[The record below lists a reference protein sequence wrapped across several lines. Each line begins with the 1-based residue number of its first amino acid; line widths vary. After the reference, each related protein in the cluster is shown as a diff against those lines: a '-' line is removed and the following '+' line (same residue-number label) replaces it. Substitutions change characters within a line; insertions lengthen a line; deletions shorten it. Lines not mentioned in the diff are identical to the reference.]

1 MSLRLGVAAVGRRRA
16 TAALLAAGVLV
27 SAVLAVFAIELSN
40 TQAKSKADVEARVHE
55 RAVLAAA
62 LVDSLFQTVA
72 QQIPQ
77 DEAKFGAR
85 VVTARTMDSNAQQNT
100 YLALLTPSGQVLAS
114 SSGFTP
120 QARRDLAHS
129 AALALIRSGHPYG
142 LGNLLPY
149 GRTGVINLAVAFP
162 TRFGTRILLTGFSPS
177 ALGPLLTGE
186 LRKIP
191 GVTGAYNYLIDSNK
205 TVLAS
210 NNPARPSGYRFT
222 KPGQLRALSRPSG
235 DIKGHYYNQAA
246 LSNSSWRILL
256 VAPDGPLFASV
267 SGLRKWVPWL
277 LFIAF
282 ALVAGAA
289 LVLGRRVLR
298 STERELLEATEA
310 SAMKSNFVANMSHE
324 IRTPLNGVVG
334 MMNLL
339 ADTDLSSEQREY
351 VDVARSSSDALMTVI
366 NDILDIAKIEAGRLE
381 IEKRD
386 FDLHDMVEASCD
398 MVAATAISKGLEL
411 QSFVHDDVPRV
422 ARGDRMRVG
431 QILANLV
438 ANAVKFTAEG
448 EVMVEVSVGR
458 RTDEAVTVCFEV
470 RDTGIGIAPDR
481 IAQLFDPFA
490 QADAGTT
497 RQFGGTGLGLTI
509 SLELTQLM
517 GGTLAAESELGKGS
531 TFRFEIPFASADAKV
546 RGRIPATELR
556 GLHVL
561 VVDDNATNRRI
572 FEAYVTAWGMRAD
585 VARDAGDAFAQ
596 LQRATRKGD
605 PYDVA
610 LLDFHMPDENGLELA
625 RRVTASPALHHTRL
639 ILLTSSGQIED
650 DDPTTGIRSRLT
662 KPVRQSRLLDAISA
676 AMATDADG
684 KVPHVSQDA
693 PGREPL
699 PTNRTGR
706 RILVAEDQ
714 DVNWMLI
721 ERLLTKRGHRAINAT
736 DGRRVL
742 EMLDAEPYD
751 LVLMDCQ
758 MPVLDGYDTAREIRR
773 REAAEQSG
781 RVPIIAMTA
790 NAMQGDRELCLAAGM
805 DDYVTKPISREL
817 LDEVLDRW
825 LPAHQP
831 GIQVLDQARLLELR
845 SAFPGDEMD
854 GMLQGLTASI
864 ATELDQID
872 KAATQGDRATLAA
885 AAHRLKNSAG
895 MIGATRL
902 ADAAAQLDG
911 QAEANLA
918 SPPPCDEAA
927 VEALF
932 AHWSETRAA
941 LQVELTQTT

>member
-1 MSLRLGVAAVGRRRA
+1 VSLRLGVAAVRRRRA
-16 TAALLAAGVLV
+16 TVALLAAGLVVL
-27 SAVLAVFAIELSN
+27 AVLAVFAIELSN

-55 RAVLAAA
+55 RAVLASA

-77 DEAKFGAR
+77 DESKFGAR
-85 VVTARTMDSNAQQNT
+85 VVTARAMDSNSQQDT

-120 QARRDLAHS
+120 QARGNLAHS

-149 GRTGVINLAVAFP
+149 GRTGVINLAVEFP
-162 TRFGTRILLTGFSPS
+162 THFGTRILLTGFSPS
-177 ALGPLLTGE
+177 ALGPLLSGE

-210 NNPARPSGYRFT
+210 NNPARPAGYRFT
-222 KPGQLRALSRPSG
+222 KPGQLRALSRRSG
-235 DIKGHYYNQAA
+235 DINGHYYNQVG
-246 LSNSSWRILL
+246 LLDSSWRILL

-339 ADTDLSSEQREY
+339 ADTELSSEQREY

-381 IEKRD
+381 IEKRE

-398 MVAATAISKGLEL
+398 MVAATAVSKGLEL
-411 QSFVHDDVPRV
+411 QSFVHDDIPRV

-448 EVMVEVSVGR
+448 EVMVEVSVGK

-481 IAQLFDPFA
+481 IAHLFDPFA

-497 RQFGGTGLGLTI
+497 RQYGGTGLGLTI

-517 GGTLAAESELGKGS
+517 GGTLSAESELGKGS
-531 TFRFEIPFASADAKV
+531 TFRFEIPFANADTKV

-572 FEAYVTAWGMRAD
+572 FEAYVTAWGMRAE
-585 VARDAGDAFAQ
+585 VARDAGDAFAR
-596 LQRATRKGD
+596 LQRAARKGD

-625 RRVTASPALHHTRL
+625 RRITASPALRHTRL
-639 ILLTSSGQIED
+639 ILLTSSGQIEAD
-650 DDPTTGIRSRLT
+650 DATTGIRSRLT

-676 AMATDADG
+676 AMAADADG
-684 KVPHVSQDA
+684 KVSYVSQDA
-693 PGREPL
+693 AGHEPL
-699 PTNRTGR
+699 STDRTGH

-721 ERLLTKRGHRAINAT
+721 ERLLTKRGARAINAT

-742 EMLDAEPYD
+742 EILDAEPYD

-773 REAAEQSG
+773 REAAEQDG
-781 RVPIIAMTA
+781 HIPIIAMTA

-805 DDYVTKPISREL
+805 DDYVAKPISRDL

-825 LPAHQP
+825 LPATQP
-831 GIQVLDQARLLELR
+831 GTQVLDQTRLLELR
-845 SAFPGDEMD
+845 SAFPGEEMD

-911 QAEANLA
+911 QTATNPP
-918 SPPPCDEAA
+918 SPPPYDETAIQ
-927 VEALF
+927 ELF
-932 AHWSETRAA
+932 THWSETRAA
-941 LQVELTQTT
+941 LDVELTQTP

>member
-1 MSLRLGVAAVGRRRA
+1 MRLGAAAVRRRRA
-16 TAALLAAGVLV
+16 TAALLSAGLVVL
-27 SAVLAVFAIELSN
+27 AVLAVFAIELSN
-40 TQAKSKADVEARVHE
+40 TQAKSKADVAARVHE

-77 DEAKFGAR
+77 DESKFGAR
-85 VVTARTMDSNAQQNT
+85 VVTARTMDSNRQQDT
-100 YLALLTPSGQVLAS
+100 YLVLLTPSGRVLAS

-120 QARRDLAHS
+120 QARRNLPHS
-129 AALALIRSGHPYG
+129 AALALVRSGHPYG

-162 TRFGTRILLTGFSPS
+162 THFGTRILLTGFSPTT
-177 ALGPLLTGE
+177 LGPLLTGE

-191 GVTGAYNYLIDSNK
+191 GVKGAYNYLIDSNK

-210 NNPARPSGYRFT
+210 NDPARPAGYRFT
-222 KPGQLRALSRPSG
+222 KPGQLGALSRRSG
-235 DIKGHYYNQAA
+235 DTNGHYYNQVG
-246 LSNSSWRILL
+246 LSDSSWRILL

-289 LVLGRRVLR
+289 LLLGRRVLR

-339 ADTDLSSEQREY
+339 ADTELSGEQREY
-351 VDVARSSSDALMTVI
+351 VDVATSSSEALMTVI

-381 IEKRD
+381 IETRD

-398 MVAATAISKGLEL
+398 MVAATAVSKGLEL

-448 EVMVEVSVGR
+448 EVVVEVSVGK
-458 RTDEAVTVCFEV
+458 RTDEEVTVCFEV

-481 IAQLFDPFA
+481 IARLFDPFA

-497 RQFGGTGLGLTI
+497 RQYGGTGLGLTI

-531 TFRFEIPFASADAKV
+531 TFRFEIPFASADAEA

-572 FEAYVTAWGMRAD
+572 FEAYVTAWGMRAE
-585 VARDAGDAFAQ
+585 VAEDAGDAFGQ
-596 LQRATRKGD
+596 LQRAARKGD

-625 RRVTASPALHHTRL
+625 RRITAAPSLRHTRL
-639 ILLTSSGQIED
+639 ILLTSSGQIEA

-676 AMATDADG
+676 AMAVHADG
-684 KVPHVSQDA
+684 MVSQLSQDA
-693 PGREPL
+693 PGHVPRS
-699 PTNRTGR
+699 TGR
-706 RILVAEDQ
+706 PGHRILVAEDQ

-721 ERLLTKRGHRAINAT
+721 ERLLARRGDRATHAT
-736 DGRRVL
+736 DGRRLL
-742 EMLDAEPYD
+742 EMLEAEPYD

-758 MPVLDGYDTAREIRR
+758 MPILDGYDTAREIRR
-773 REAAEQSG
+773 REAAEQRSPT
-781 RVPIIAMTA
+781 PIIAMTA

-805 DDYVTKPISREL
+805 DDYVAKPISREL

-825 LPAHQP
+825 LPARQP
-831 GIQVLDQARLLELR
+831 GTQVLDQARLLELR
-845 SAFPGDEMD
+845 SAFPSDDID
-854 GMLQGLTASI
+854 GMLQGVTASI

-911 QAEANLA
+911 QAATNPSSA
-918 SPPPCDEAA
+918 TPYDETA
-927 VEALF
+927 VQALF
-932 AHWSETRAA
+932 AHWNETRAA
-941 LQVELTQTT
+941 LEGELTETP